1 MPRYSN
7 KKRSLRMKRGGSLA
21 GIFATALVP
30 GTLLVGQN
38 QLYKGKNVY
47 SRHSRKY
54 RGSRKSRK
62 YLRRR

>member
-1 MPRYSN
+1 
-7 KKRSLRMKRGGSLA
+7 MKRGGSLA